1 MKSDTAVIRIK
12 NLRLRTFIGIKD
24 DETQNKQDVLINAE
38 IHYCAEKARNSD
50 NMVDALNYRTI
61 TKKIIS
67 LVEDNRFSLLEHLTG
82 QVLDI
87 TSEHAWVDF
96 AKVEID
102 KPHALRFADSVS
114 MELRYVNNI
123 D

>member
-1 MKSDTAVIRIK
+1 MMKSDTAVIRIK

-61 TKKIIS
+61 TKKS
-67 LVEDNRFSLLEHLTG
+67 SH
-82 QVLDI
+82 
-87 TSEHAWVDF
+87 
-96 AKVEID
+96 
-102 KPHALRFADSVS
+102 
-114 MELRYVNNI
+114 
-123 D
+123 